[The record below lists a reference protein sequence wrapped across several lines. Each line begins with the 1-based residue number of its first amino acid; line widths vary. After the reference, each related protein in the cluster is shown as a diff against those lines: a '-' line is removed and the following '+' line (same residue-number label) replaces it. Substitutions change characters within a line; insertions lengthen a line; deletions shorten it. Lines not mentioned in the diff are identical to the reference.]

1 MQTFNSESHGEFSGS
16 LVNLN
21 NMTMTTMPT
30 RASRQIGARGMP
42 AKRTLWR
49 SAAVAC
55 VVVMVAIAVATVGKP
70 FIDIP
75 GVVDA
80 SAHARRSL
88 DLQMFN
94 GFNNPHPW
102 WGPWTNTLGNV
113 FLFMPLGA
121 CLVVMGQNSQ
131 RVRFGRGG
139 TILLAMMLSLGI
151 EIAQY
156 IFSLGFSD
164 VDDLVFNTLGASLG
178 AFLVSRSSAKAQLR
192 TVRVIGWLAALSL
205 GALLLAVIAGIVV

>member
-1 MQTFNSESHGEFSGS
+1 MQRFNSESHGDFSGS
-16 LVNLN
+16 LVSLN
-21 NMTMTTMPT
+21 NMTMTTMST
-30 RASRQIGARGMP
+30 RTSRQIGARGMP

-55 VVVMVAIAVATVGKP
+55 VVVIVAIAVATVGKP

-102 WGPWTNTLGNV
+102 WGPWTNTFGNIA
-113 FLFMPLGA
+113 LFMPLGA
-121 CLVVMGQNSQ
+121 CLVVLGQNSR

-139 TILLAMMLSLGI
+139 TILLAMALSLGI
-151 EIAQY
+151 EITQY
-156 IFSLGFSD
+156 VFSLGFSD

-178 AFLVSRSSAKAQLR
+178 AFLLSRSSFKAQLR
-192 TVRVIGWLAALSL
+192 AVRFIGWTAAAGL
-205 GALLLAVIAGIVV
+205 GALAAVILAGVIV

>member
-1 MQTFNSESHGEFSGS
+1 MQPFNSESHGEFSGS

-21 NMTMTTMPT
+21 NMTMTTMPA

-88 DLQMFN
+88 DLQMLN

-102 WGPWTNTLGNV
+102 WGPWTNTFGNIA
-113 FLFMPLGA
+113 LFMPLGA
-121 CLVVMGQNSQ
+121 CLVVLGQNS
-131 RVRFGRGG
+131 RRIRFGRGG
-139 TILLAMMLSLGI
+139 TILLAMALSLGI
-151 EIAQY
+151 EITQY
-156 IFSLGFSD
+156 VFSLGFSD

-178 AFLVSRSSAKAQLR
+178 AFLLSRSSFKAQLR
-192 TVRVIGWLAALSL
+192 AVRFIGWTAAAGL
-205 GALLLAVIAGIVV
+205 GALAAVILAGVIV

>member
-1 MQTFNSESHGEFSGS
+1 MQPFNSESHGEFSGS

-21 NMTMTTMPT
+21 NMTMTTMPA

-102 WGPWTNTLGNV
+102 WGPWTNTFGNIA
-113 FLFMPLGA
+113 LFMPLGA
-121 CLVVMGQNSQ
+121 CLVVMGHNS
-131 RVRFGRGG
+131 RRIRFGRGG
-139 TILLAMMLSLGI
+139 TILLAMALSLGI
-151 EIAQY
+151 EITQY
-156 IFSLGFSD
+156 VFSLGFSD

-178 AFLVSRSSAKAQLR
+178 AFLLSRSSFKAQLR
-192 TVRVIGWLAALSL
+192 AVRFIGWTAAAGL
-205 GALLLAVIAGIVV
+205 GALAAVILAGVIV

>member
-1 MQTFNSESHGEFSGS
+1 MQGFDSESHGDFSGS

-21 NMTMTTMPT
+21 NMTMTTMPA

-49 SAAVAC
+49 SAGIAC
-55 VVVMVAIAVATVGKP
+55 VVVLMAIAVATVGKP

-102 WGPWTNTLGNV
+102 WGPWTNTFGNIA
-113 FLFMPLGA
+113 LFMPLGA
-121 CLVVMGQNSQ
+121 CLVVMGQNS
-131 RVRFGRGG
+131 RHVRFGRGG
-139 TILLAMMLSLGI
+139 TILLAMALSLGI
-151 EIAQY
+151 EITQY
-156 IFSLGFSD
+156 VFSLGFSD

-178 AFLVSRSSAKAQLR
+178 AFLVSRSSAKVQLR

-205 GALLLAVIAGIVV
+205 GALLLAVMAGAIL

>member
-1 MQTFNSESHGEFSGS
+1 MQRFNSESHGDFSGS
-16 LVNLN
+16 LVSLN
-21 NMTMTTMPT
+21 NMTMTTMST
-30 RASRQIGARGMP
+30 RTSRQIGARGMP

-55 VVVMVAIAVATVGKP
+55 VVVIVAIAVATVGKP

-80 SAHARRSL
+80 SAHALRSL

-102 WGPWTNTLGNV
+102 WGPWTNTFGNIA
-113 FLFMPLGA
+113 LFMPLGA
-121 CLVVMGQNSQ
+121 CLVVLGQNS
-131 RVRFGRGG
+131 RRIRFGRGG
-139 TILLAMMLSLGI
+139 TILLAMALSLGI
-151 EIAQY
+151 EITQY
-156 IFSLGFSD
+156 VFSLGFSD

-178 AFLVSRSSAKAQLR
+178 AFLLSRSSFKAQLR
-192 TVRVIGWLAALSL
+192 AVRFIGWTAAAGL
-205 GALLLAVIAGIVV
+205 GALAAVILAGVIV

>member
-1 MQTFNSESHGEFSGS
+1 MQPFNSESHGEFSGS

-21 NMTMTTMPT
+21 NMTMTTMPA

-102 WGPWTNTLGNV
+102 WGPWTNTFGNIA
-113 FLFMPLGA
+113 LFMPLGA
-121 CLVVMGQNSQ
+121 CLVVLGQNS
-131 RVRFGRGG
+131 RRIRFGRGG
-139 TILLAMMLSLGI
+139 TILLAMALSLGI
-151 EIAQY
+151 EITQY
-156 IFSLGFSD
+156 VFSLGFSD

-178 AFLVSRSSAKAQLR
+178 AFLLSRSSFKAQLR
-192 TVRVIGWLAALSL
+192 AVRFIGWTAAAGL
-205 GALLLAVIAGIVV
+205 GALAAVILAGVIV

>member
-121 CLVVMGQNSQ
+121 CLVVMGQNSR

-139 TILLAMMLSLGI
+139 TILLGMMLSLGI

-192 TVRVIGWLAALSL
+192 TVLVIGWLAALGL
-205 GALLLAVIAGIVV
+205 GALLVAVIAGIVV

>member
-1 MQTFNSESHGEFSGS
+1 MQPFNSESHGELSGS

-21 NMTMTTMPT
+21 NMTMTTMPA

-88 DLQMFN
+88 DLQMLN

-102 WGPWTNTLGNV
+102 WGPWTNTFGNIA
-113 FLFMPLGA
+113 LFMPLGA
-121 CLVVMGQNSQ
+121 CLVVLGQNS
-131 RVRFGRGG
+131 RRIRFGRGG
-139 TILLAMMLSLGI
+139 TILLAMALSLGI
-151 EIAQY
+151 EITQY
-156 IFSLGFSD
+156 VFSLGFSD

-178 AFLVSRSSAKAQLR
+178 AFLLSRSSFKAQLR
-192 TVRVIGWLAALSL
+192 AVRFIGWTAAAGL
-205 GALLLAVIAGIVV
+205 GALAAVILAGVIV

>member
-1 MQTFNSESHGEFSGS
+1 MQPFNSESHGEFSGS

-21 NMTMTTMPT
+21 NMTMTTMPA

-88 DLQMFN
+88 DLQMLN

-102 WGPWTNTLGNV
+102 WGPWTNTFGNIA
-113 FLFMPLGA
+113 LFMPLGA
-121 CLVVMGQNSQ
+121 CLVVLGQNS
-131 RVRFGRGG
+131 RRIRFGRGG
-139 TILLAMMLSLGI
+139 TILLAMVLSLGI
-151 EIAQY
+151 EITQY
-156 IFSLGFSD
+156 VFSLGFSD

-178 AFLVSRSSAKAQLR
+178 AFLLSRSSFKAQLR
-192 TVRVIGWLAALSL
+192 AVRFIGWTAAAGL
-205 GALLLAVIAGIVV
+205 GALAAVILAGVIV

>member
-1 MQTFNSESHGEFSGS
+1 MQRFNSEYHGDFSGS

-30 RASRQIGARGMP
+30 RTSRQIGARGLP

-102 WGPWTNTLGNV
+102 WGPWTNTFGNIA
-113 FLFMPLGA
+113 LFMPLGA
-121 CLVVMGQNSQ
+121 CLVVMGQNS
-131 RVRFGRGG
+131 RHVRFGRGG
-139 TILLAMMLSLGI
+139 TILLAMALSLGI
-151 EIAQY
+151 EITQY
-156 IFSLGFSD
+156 VFSLGFSD
-164 VDDLVFNTLGASLG
+164 VDDLVFNTLGASVG
-178 AFLVSRSSAKAQLR
+178 AFLVSRSSAKVQLR

-205 GALLLAVIAGIVV
+205 GALLLAVMAGVVL

>member
-1 MQTFNSESHGEFSGS
+1 MQRFISESHGDFSGS
-16 LVNLN
+16 LVNLS

-30 RASRQIGARGMP
+30 RTSRQIGARGMP

-102 WGPWTNTLGNV
+102 WGPWTNTFGNIA
-113 FLFMPLGA
+113 LFMPLGA
-121 CLVVMGQNSQ
+121 CLVVMGQNS
-131 RVRFGRGG
+131 RHVRFGRGG
-139 TILLAMMLSLGI
+139 TILLAMALSLGI
-151 EIAQY
+151 EITQY
-156 IFSLGFSD
+156 VFSLGFSD
-164 VDDLVFNTLGASLG
+164 VDDLVFNTLGASVG
-178 AFLVSRSSAKAQLR
+178 AFLVSRSSAKVQLR

-205 GALLLAVIAGIVV
+205 GALLLAVMAGVVL

>member
-1 MQTFNSESHGEFSGS
+1 MQPFNSESHGEFSGS

-21 NMTMTTMPT
+21 NMTMTTMPA

-55 VVVMVAIAVATVGKP
+55 VVVIVAIAVATVGKP

-102 WGPWTNTLGNV
+102 WGPWTNTFGNIA
-113 FLFMPLGA
+113 LFMPLGA
-121 CLVVMGQNSQ
+121 CLVVLGQNS
-131 RVRFGRGG
+131 RRIRFGRGG
-139 TILLAMMLSLGI
+139 TILLAMALSLGI
-151 EIAQY
+151 EITQY
-156 IFSLGFSD
+156 VFSLGFSD

-178 AFLVSRSSAKAQLR
+178 AFLLSRSSFKAQLR
-192 TVRVIGWLAALSL
+192 AVRFIGWTAAAGL
-205 GALLLAVIAGIVV
+205 GALAAVILAGVIV

>member
-1 MQTFNSESHGEFSGS
+1 MQPFNSESHGEFSGS

-21 NMTMTTMPT
+21 NMTMTTMPA

-88 DLQMFN
+88 DLQMLN

-102 WGPWTNTLGNV
+102 WGPWTNTFGNIA
-113 FLFMPLGA
+113 LFMPLGA
-121 CLVVMGQNSQ
+121 CLVVLGQNS
-131 RVRFGRGG
+131 RRIRFGRGG
-139 TILLAMMLSLGI
+139 TILLAMALSLGI
-151 EIAQY
+151 EITQY
-156 IFSLGFSD
+156 VFSLGFSD

-178 AFLVSRSSAKAQLR
+178 AFLVSRSSFKAQLR
-192 TVRVIGWLAALSL
+192 AVRFIGWTAAAGL
-205 GALLLAVIAGIVV
+205 GALAAVILAGVIV